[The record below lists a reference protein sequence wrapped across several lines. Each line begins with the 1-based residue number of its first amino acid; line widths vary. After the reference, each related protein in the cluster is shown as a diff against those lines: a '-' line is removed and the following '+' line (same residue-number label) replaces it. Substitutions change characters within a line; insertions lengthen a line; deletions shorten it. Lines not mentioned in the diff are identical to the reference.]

1 MPRTIPLVAHI
12 RRNQMKAK
20 VVIIE
25 GYWKD
30 TRESFEKRCV
40 VMPSGATDSMRDEV
54 LDEARSGLGFNGI
67 FYEFES
73 GDPIVGEHLDFVV
86 VFYHPVSEIE
96 LGELQ

>member
-1 MPRTIPLVAHI
+1 
-12 RRNQMKAK
+12 MKAK

-40 VMPSGATDSMRDEV
+40 VMPKDATDSMRDEI
-54 LDEARSGLGFNGI
+54 LDDVGKDI
-67 FYEFES
+67 FYVFES

>member
-1 MPRTIPLVAHI
+1 
-12 RRNQMKAK
+12 MKAK

-40 VMPSGATDSMRDEV
+40 VMPTGATDSMRDEV
-54 LDEARSGLGFNGI
+54 LDEACSGLGFNGI
-67 FYEFES
+67 FYVFES

>member
-1 MPRTIPLVAHI
+1 
-12 RRNQMKAK
+12 MKAQ

-25 GYWKD
+25 GYWLD

-40 VMPSGATDSMRDEV
+40 VMPKGAIDSMRDAI
-54 LDEARSGLGFNGI
+54 LDEARCGLGFNGI
-67 FYEFES
+67 FYVFDGGEQ
-73 GDPIVGEHLDFVV
+73 IIGEHHQFVV

>member
-1 MPRTIPLVAHI
+1 
-12 RRNQMKAK
+12 MKAK
-20 VVIIE
+20 VLVIE

-40 VMPSGATDSMRDEV
+40 VMPKGATDSMRDEV

-67 FYEFES
+67 FYVFES

>member
-1 MPRTIPLVAHI
+1 
-12 RRNQMKAK
+12 MKAK

-40 VMPSGATDSMRDEV
+40 VMPKGATDSMRDEV
-54 LDEARSGLGFNGI
+54 LDDVGKDI
-67 FYEFES
+67 FYVFEE

-86 VFYHPVSEIE
+86 MFYHPVREIE

>member
-1 MPRTIPLVAHI
+1 
-12 RRNQMKAK
+12 MKAQ

-40 VMPSGATDSMRDEV
+40 VMPKGATDSMRDEV
-54 LDEARSGLGFNGI
+54 LDEARCGLGFDGI
-67 FYEFES
+67 FYVFEE
-73 GDPIVGEHLDFVV
+73 GEQILGERYDFVI
-86 VFYHPVSEIE
+86 VFYHPVSEIH

>member
-1 MPRTIPLVAHI
+1 
-12 RRNQMKAK
+12 MKAQ

-40 VMPSGATDSMRDEV
+40 VMPKGATDSMRDEI
-54 LDEARSGLGFNGI
+54 LDDIGKDI
-67 FYEFES
+67 FYVFEE
-73 GDPIVGEHLDFVV
+73 GEQILGEHYDFVI
-86 VFYHPVSEIE
+86 VFYHPTREIE

>member
-1 MPRTIPLVAHI
+1 
-12 RRNQMKAK
+12 MKAK

-40 VMPSGATDSMRDEV
+40 VMPKDATDSMRDEV
-54 LDEARSGLGFNGI
+54 LDEARCGLGFNGI
-67 FYEFES
+67 FYVFES

>member
-1 MPRTIPLVAHI
+1 
-12 RRNQMKAK
+12 MKAK

-40 VMPSGATDSMRDEV
+40 VMPKDATDSMRDEV
-54 LDEARSGLGFNGI
+54 LDDVGKDI
-67 FYEFES
+67 FYVFEA

>member
-1 MPRTIPLVAHI
+1 
-12 RRNQMKAK
+12 MKAK

-40 VMPSGATDSMRDEV
+40 VMPKDATDSMRDEV
-54 LDEARSGLGFNGI
+54 LDDVGKDI
-67 FYEFES
+67 FYVFEA
-73 GDPIVGEHLDFVV
+73 GDPIVGEHYDFVI
-86 VFYHPVSEIE
+86 VFYHPTREIE